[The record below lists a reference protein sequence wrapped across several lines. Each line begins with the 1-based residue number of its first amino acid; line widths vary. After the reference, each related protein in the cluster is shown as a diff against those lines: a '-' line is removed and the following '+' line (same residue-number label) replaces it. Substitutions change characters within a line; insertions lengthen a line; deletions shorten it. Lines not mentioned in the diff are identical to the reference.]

1 MNVLLSC
8 VGRRG
13 YLVDYFREAL
23 AGQGRVIAANSDP
36 LTDGMWRADRAHEV
50 PAVNDAGY
58 IDALLEIAEREK
70 VELVVSLFDIDL
82 PFLSAAQERFA
93 ARGIR
98 VAVSNEA
105 VVDIAN
111 DKWRTQIFLQE
122 HGFDGPR
129 TWASLPAALD
139 ALNASEVRWPLFV
152 KPRWGMGSIGVQV
165 AHDADELRFF
175 YEHTRRAIARSYLTL
190 MEDRVIEK
198 DGRGDVLIQEGIA
211 GQEYGLDIFND
222 FERRHVITTVKR
234 KVRMRSGETDVA
246 EVVDMPALTR
256 LGERLGRQLGHV
268 GNLDVDVMVSGDRLA
283 VIEFNARF
291 GGGYPFSHL
300 AGANYPEMLVRLA
313 QGLPPAPA
321 VARAGTFGLKAL
333 VPMQAPDAGRS
344 DRLS

>member
-36 LTDGMWRADRAHEV
+36 MTDGMWRADRAYEV
-50 PAVNDAGY
+50 PPVNNADY
-58 IDALLEIAEREK
+58 IEALLDIAEKES

-82 PFLSAAQERFA
+82 PFLSAARERFA
-93 ARGIR
+93 ERGIR

-111 DKWRTQIFLQE
+111 DKWRTQVFLQE
-122 HGFDGPR
+122 HGFEGPR
-129 TWASLPAALD
+129 TWASLSSALAAVEAGD
-139 ALNASEVRWPLFV
+139 ARWPLFV
-152 KPRWGMGSIGVQV
+152 KPRWGMGSIGVQT
-165 AHDADELRFF
+165 ARDAQELRFF
-175 YEHTRRAIARSYLTL
+175 YEHTRRAVARSYLTM
-190 MEDRVIEK
+190 MEDSVLEK
-198 DGRGDVLIQEGIA
+198 DGRGDVLIQEGVS

-222 FERRHVITTVKR
+222 FERHHVITTVKR

-246 EVVDMPALTR
+246 EVVDMPALMR

-268 GNLDVDVMVSGDRLA
+268 GNLDVDVMVSGERLA

-300 AGANYPEMLVRLA
+300 AGANYPEMLIQLA
-313 QGLPPAPA
+313 GGRPPTPA
-321 VARAGTFGLKAL
+321 VARVGIFGLKAL
-333 VPMQAPDAGRS
+333 VPMQAPDSVRNARAT
-344 DRLS
+344 

>member
-36 LTDGMWRADRAHEV
+36 LTDGMWRADRAYEV

-58 IDALLEIAEREK
+58 IDALLDIAEKEN

-82 PFLSAAQERFA
+82 PFLSAARDRFA

-98 VAVSNEA
+98 VAVPDEA

-129 TWASLPAALD
+129 TWASPASALE
-139 ALNASEVRWPLFV
+139 AVNAGEVRWPLFV

-165 AHDADELRFF
+165 ARDTDELRFF
-175 YEHTRRAIARSYLTL
+175 HEHTRRAIARSYLTL

-246 EVVDMPALTR
+246 EVVDMPALTQ

-300 AGANYPEMLVRLA
+300 AGANYPEMLVHLA
-313 QGLPPAPA
+313 QGRPLAPA
-321 VARAGTFGLKAL
+321 VARVGTFGLKAL
-333 VPMQAPDAGRS
+333 VPMQAPEPAKNT
-344 DRLS
+344 

>member
-36 LTDGMWRADRAHEV
+36 MTDGMWRADRAHEV
-50 PAVNDAGY
+50 PAVNDPGY
-58 IDALLEIAEREK
+58 IEALLEIAIKED
-70 VELVVSLFDIDL
+70 VGLVVSLFDIDL
-82 PFLSAAQERFA
+82 PFLSAARARFA
-93 ARGIR
+93 EHDIR

-129 TWASLPAALD
+129 TWATLSSALK
-139 ALNASEVRWPLFV
+139 AVEAGEVRWPLFV
-152 KPRWGMGSIGVQV
+152 KPRWGMGSIGVQTARD
-165 AHDADELRFF
+165 AHELTFF
-175 YEHTRRAIARSYLTL
+175 YEHTRRAIARSYLTM
-190 MEDRVIEK
+190 MEDRVLEK
-198 DGRGDVLIQEGIA
+198 DGHGEVLIQEGVP
-211 GQEYGLDIFND
+211 GQEYGLDVFND
-222 FERRHVITTVKR
+222 LEGHHVVTTVKR

-246 EVVDMPALTR
+246 EVVDMPALMR

-300 AGANYPEMLVRLA
+300 AGANYPDMLVRLA
-313 QGLPPAPA
+313 LGLPAAPA
-321 VARAGTFGLKAL
+321 VARVGTFGLKAL
-333 VPMQAPDAGRS
+333 TPMQAPDPVRNVRAT
-344 DRLS
+344 

>member
-36 LTDGMWRADRAHEV
+36 LTDGMWRADRAYEV
-50 PAVNDAGY
+50 PGVNDPGY
-58 IDALLEIAEREK
+58 IDALLDIAEKEK
-70 VELVVSLFDIDL
+70 VGLVVSLFDIDL
-82 PFLSAAQERFA
+82 PFLSAARARFA
-93 ARGIR
+93 ERGIQ
-98 VAVSNEA
+98 VAVSDEA

-129 TWASLPAALD
+129 TWASLSSALEAVD
-139 ALNASEVRWPLFV
+139 AGEVRWPLFI
-152 KPRWGMGSIGVQV
+152 KPRWGMGSIGVQM
-165 AHDADELRFF
+165 ARDADELRFF
-175 YEHTRRAIARSYLTL
+175 HEHTRRGIARSYLTL
-190 MEDRVIEK
+190 MEERVIEK
-198 DGRGDVLIQEGIA
+198 DGRGDVLIQEGIS
-211 GQEYGLDIFND
+211 GQEYGLDVFND
-222 FERRHVITTVKR
+222 FKRHHVVTTVKR

-246 EVVDMPALTR
+246 EVVDMPELTR
-256 LGERLGRQLGHV
+256 LGARLGRQLGHV

-313 QGLPPAPA
+313 QGQLPAPSM
-321 VARAGTFGLKAL
+321 ARVGTFGLKAL
-333 VPMQAPDAGRS
+333 VPMQAPESARNT
-344 DRLS
+344 